1 MSLHGHELANRVSA
15 LMFVHRVPERFSG
28 SGTRQPL
35 HGADGDFKRNAAQC
49 AFAVRS
55 VRP

>member
-35 HGADGDFKRNAAQC
+35 HGANGDFKRDAAQC
-49 AFAVRS
+49 AFAARS

>member
-28 SGTRQPL
+28 SGTRQTL

-49 AFAVRS
+49 AFAARS